1 MTGRQ
6 IARAQRRD
14 EFEELLQRWG
24 LVYGGDRYAGMLPQ
38 QRHPL
43 ARAAETGA
51 HWTRRMASRIA
62 GRDGSDRRRAMARGL
77 ESCGVRLVPMAYVD
91 HVLCADDSGRHG
103 SISGDPRDTEDMQ
116 DLQAAWL
123 ELHRMYPDQA
133 AVIRVTYQRQDLA
146 TSAQRAASLG
156 LSLRTYEAH
165 LQRGR
170 DMMAM
175 GVRMLRAM
183 RCVAEQWE
191 AAPPTN
197 GS

>member
-6 IARAQRRD
+6 IARAQRD

-24 LVYGGDRYAGMLPQ
+24 SVYGGDRYAGMLPQ

-51 HWTRRMASRIA
+51 HWTRRMTSRIA

-91 HVLCADDSGRHG
+91 HVPCADDSGRHG
-103 SISGDPRDTEDMQ
+103 SISGDPRDTEDLQ

-123 ELHRMYPDQA
+123 ELQRMRPDQA
-133 AVIRVTYQRQDLA
+133 EAVRLA
-146 TSAQRAASLG
+146 YHFPGITNAQRAQAMK
-156 LSLRTYEAH
+156 LSVDGFERRLR
-165 LQRGR
+165 LGR

-183 RCVAEQWE
+183 RHVAEQWE
-191 AAPPTN
+191 A
-197 GS
+197 SR

>member
-6 IARAQRRD
+6 IARAQRD

-24 LVYGGDRYAGMLPQ
+24 SVYGGDRYAGMLPQ

-91 HVLCADDSGRHG
+91 HVPCADDSGRHG
-103 SISGDPRDTEDMQ
+103 SISGDPRDTEDLQ

-123 ELHRMYPDQA
+123 ELQRMRPDQA
-133 AVIRVTYQRQDLA
+133 EAVRLA
-146 TSAQRAASLG
+146 YHFPGITNAQRAQAMK
-156 LSLRTYEAH
+156 LSVDGFERRLR
-165 LQRGR
+165 LGR

-183 RCVAEQWE
+183 RHVAEQWE
-191 AAPPTN
+191 A
-197 GS
+197 SR